1 MPITVDIVDINKEML
16 NLGVDKLKNAGL
28 YENVT
33 THLSDANNLV
43 QFEDNLF
50 DIYVIS
56 FGLRNIPNYRKTL
69 AESYRVLKP
78 NGKIFAME
86 LSKIQCPDFH
96 AVFKFY
102 SNIMSEVVF
111 KNISST
117 FQQQKEYVEE
127 TMDAFPS
134 QEELRT
140 DLINCGY
147 KNVAYEN
154 LMNGV
159 ACIYQANK

>member
-1 MPITVDIVDINKEML
+1 ML
-16 NLGVDKLKNAGL
+16 NLGVAKLEKAGL
-28 YENVT
+28 LNNVT
-33 THLSDANNLV
+33 THLSDANNLT

-50 DIYVIS
+50 DIYLIS
-56 FGLRNIPNYRKTL
+56 FGLRNIPNYKRTI

-96 AVFKFY
+96 RMFKLY
-102 SNIMSEVVF
+102 SSVMSEVVF
-111 KNISST
+111 KNISCT
-117 FQQQKEYVEE
+117 FEQQKEYVED

-134 QEELRT
+134 QEDLRGEF
-140 DLINCGY
+140 LKSGY
-147 KNVAYEN
+147 KNVSYEN
-154 LMNGV
+154 LLNGV